1 MKVLQSKNREVC
13 RPLIPQTQT
22 TIIELGNFKQKKF
35 YTSKQSIALLQNFFY
50 ILQQRTH
57 RLLRRFI
64 YKAAAMPLSLI
75 GGEKI
80 LIRLCARQKYVL
92 LLKYKY

>member
-1 MKVLQSKNREVC
+1 MSFENIDFLD
-13 RPLIPQTQT
+13 
-22 TIIELGNFKQKKF
+22 ELGNFKQKKF

-80 LIRLCARQKYVL
+80 LIRLLFCQQL
-92 LLKYKY
+92 

>member
-35 YTSKQSIALLQNFFY
+35 YTSKQSIALLQNA
-50 ILQQRTH
+50 IVEGPRKSAMK
-57 RLLRRFI
+57 LRALHETLYTAFVEFDPRNSGST
-64 YKAAAMPLSLI
+64 KKSVN
-75 GGEKI
+75 KI
-80 LIRLCARQKYVL
+80 VVNHHL
-92 LLKYKY
+92 

>member
-1 MKVLQSKNREVC
+1 MIDFLD
-13 RPLIPQTQT
+13 
-22 TIIELGNFKQKKF
+22 ELGNFKQKKF
-35 YTSKQSIALLQNFFY
+35 YTSKQSIALLQNVNFFY

-92 LLKYKY
+92 LLKYKC

>member
-1 MKVLQSKNREVC
+1 MHMCSIT
-13 RPLIPQTQT
+13 IPQNSGD
-22 TIIELGNFKQKKF
+22 ELGNFKQKKF
-35 YTSKQSIALLQNFFY
+35 YTSKQSIALLQNVNFFY

-80 LIRLCARQKYVL
+80 LIRLLFCQQL
-92 LLKYKY
+92 